1 MEYAC
6 LIARVL
12 TFFEEVILS
21 ALESSFQS
29 RLIRE
34 LRDLFPGCMIL
45 KNDAN
50 YLQGVPDLLILWG
63 RHWAVLECKKSAKE
77 EEQPNQR
84 YYVEMLN
91 EMSFSAFIYPSNKDD
106 VLNELCIAF
115 GTHRKTRVSQRQ

>member
-1 MEYAC
+1 MSRVESPFQAN
-6 LIARVL
+6 LIV
-12 TFFEEVILS
+12 
-21 ALESSFQS
+21 
-29 RLIRE
+29 E
-34 LRDLFPGCMIL
+34 LRQLFPGCMIL

-63 RHWAVLECKKSAKE
+63 PHWAILECKKSAKA

-106 VLNELCIAF
+106 VLNELQRAF
-115 GTHRKTRVSQRQ
+115 GSRRQARVSQRQ